1 VTFNGAAT
9 NLHHIWDTEMPQK
22 RAGGSTI
29 TYAKSYATKLTTAIK
44 TGTYASAS
52 SSWLTGIDIKDPV
65 TTTMTWVQE
74 ANAHV
79 CDTVFSRG
87 LSYVEDTDLSGAYYT
102 SALPVFEEQIARA
115 GYRLAAWLN
124 LIATGST
131 GLD

>member
-1 VTFNGAAT
+1 
-9 NLHHIWDTEMPQK
+9 MPQK

-44 TGTYASAS
+44 TGTYASEA
-52 SSWLTGIDIKDPV
+52 SSWLTGIDINDPV
-65 TTTMTWVQE
+65 TTTMSWVQG

-79 CDTVFSRG
+79 CNTVFSQS
-87 LSYVEDTDLSGAYYT
+87 LSYIEGTDLSGAYYT
-102 SALPVFEEQIARA
+102 TALPVFEQQIAMA

>member
-1 VTFNGAAT
+1 MHPQFIGDLHQPLHDEALDLGGNDISVTFNGATT

-29 TYAKSYATKLTTAIK
+29 TYAKSYATKLTTAIN
-44 TGTYASAS
+44 
-52 SSWLTGIDIKDPV
+52 INDPV

-79 CDTVFSRG
+79 CDTVFSSG

-102 SALPVFEEQIARA
+102 TALP
-115 GYRLAAWLN
+115 
-124 LIATGST
+124 
-131 GLD
+131 